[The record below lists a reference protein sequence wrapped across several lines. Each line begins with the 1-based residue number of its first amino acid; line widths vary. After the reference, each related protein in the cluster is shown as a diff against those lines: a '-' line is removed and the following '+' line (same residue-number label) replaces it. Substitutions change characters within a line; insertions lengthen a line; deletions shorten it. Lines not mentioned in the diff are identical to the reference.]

1 MGYND
6 EESEMTETATEITHT
21 QDDDEYDDLL
31 NGLSRNKTDLIDS
44 DNDNDDD
51 NPPQPQEQ
59 DEEKKEDEDKSK
71 LTSPRTHGRSQSRTP
86 LMDIID
92 PKGDAKWIDIEDESV
107 EQQQSNVLRTSL
119 HQDK

>member
-1 MGYND
+1 
-6 EESEMTETATEITHT
+6 MTETATEITHT

-44 DNDNDDD
+44 DNDDNND
-51 NPPQPQEQ
+51 PPQPQEQ
-59 DEEKKEDEDKSK
+59 EEEKKEDESSK
-71 LTSPRTHGRSQSRTP
+71 LASPRTHGRSQSRTP

-107 EQQQSNVLRTSL
+107 EQQQSNALRTSL